1 MERFHRERK
10 ERAISIYKQDCE
22 DALRGLLKGM
32 KPHDITAILKA
43 IRERGKRRKWGK
55 KKRKLKVIIPK
66 KEEGGYSQNED
77 DEKEP
82 VEEVEEV
89 EEGTDDSDDEDDVSD
104 DDNNADVNVDVNT
117 DNNNEI
123 QDKPQEVDLSY
134 LLGTFESEPYAQV
147 KEPPLKK
154 PATLKRKVVSTA
166 RRSSLF
172 DNTSSFGNKIK
183 SRVERMTKAM
193 KKMLAKIVF
202 NINVSNI
209 DGDLVEEDARLLK
222 KAQEEAD
229 RVRKLHA
236 YRLHLIPKSSPATS
250 IDQAQPTIGGKLW
263 GDDLTE
269 QLLAKRFVND
279 DDGDNSAF
287 ISTEPT
293 LVLGAQLLEQ
303 SVSAFSSSLNDD
315 LDDDDGQ
322 FMSSSQ
328 MSIIGEII
336 NEPKVVI
343 TRTYDPMRIRLSTIQ
358 NIVNKWIQ
366 YSRDKVASMIVPKD
380 NSSELSSKSK
390 ELSNNNE
397 KLSGRSCDESFLG
410 ISSVVVSNANSK
422 FNGSTISK
430 LTSES
435 FASESIGDDNTAMGS
450 TFWTSY
456 EEFNKKKLIRTPV
469 ESRSQSAYSNDGK
482 KNIRKEN
489 NLVTGHNP
497 DISNLIVLA
506 TSTVTNKNDG
516 VAIKA
521 SIDIPPFTPVVI
533 AQTDKV
539 LFPRTVKSIIDDS
552 NGKKEGIAIEN
563 NTIKKSSIISTNS
576 TEWLPLESVCV
587 TGKIDDISLDNNSIF
602 DIPKYIDKEGLVP
615 PDTHP
620 FEIPQTIDDLMKRPV
635 EITNS
640 SINKKAKT
648 AAEKATSGTKKKS
661 IIFSGIHSLARNSY
675 STSNSTGVSGLDYG
689 VMGLSI
695 PLPYD
700 KNHYS
705 YYDSHDTYDDEY
717 KQYLEE
723 EDKLSGITYHI
734 PLLHFQQYITLI
746 IVLGVEIGLIIS
758 HYDTNLT
765 KAGLQRQILYEEPDE
780 AVRKLQ
786 KLMVI
791 LQYIKS
797 S

>member
-32 KPHDITAILKA
+32 KPHDITAVLKA
-43 IRERGKRRKWGK
+43 IRERGKRRKRGK
-55 KKRKLKVIIPK
+55 KKRKLKVVIIPK
-66 KEEGGYSQNED
+66 KEEGGYSQNQD
-77 DEKEP
+77 DEKET
-82 VEEVEEV
+82 VEDVEDV
-89 EEGTDDSDDEDDVSD
+89 EGTDDSDEEDDVSD
-104 DDNNADVNVDVNT
+104 DDNNVDVIV

-134 LLGTFESEPYAQV
+134 LLGTFESEPVQV
-147 KEPPLKK
+147 KEPALKK
-154 PATLKRKVVSTA
+154 PALKRKAVSTTA

-172 DNTSSFGNKIK
+172 DNTSSFGHKIK

-209 DGDLVEEDARLLK
+209 DGDLVEEEARSLK

-236 YRLHLIPKSSPATS
+236 YRLHLLPKSSPATS
-250 IDQAQPTIGGKLW
+250 IDQAETIGGKLW

-269 QLLAKRFVND
+269 QLLAKRFAND

-303 SVSAFSSSLNDD
+303 SVSAFSSSFNDD

-366 YSRDKVASMIVPKD
+366 YSRDKVASMIPPKELED
-380 NSSELSSKSK
+380 SSSELSGKST
-390 ELSNNNE
+390 ELSN
-397 KLSGRSCDESFLG
+397 KIDILSERSCDGSFLG

-422 FNGSTISK
+422 FNGSTVSK

-435 FASESIGDDNTAMGS
+435 FESESISDEKTAMGS
-450 TFWTSY
+450 TFWKSY
-456 EEFNKKKLIRTPV
+456 EEFNKKKFIRPV
-469 ESRSQSAYSNDGK
+469 ESRTQSAHSSDGRK
-482 KNIRKEN
+482 YVRKEN
-489 NLVTGHNP
+489 VLFSAHNP

-506 TSTVTNKNDG
+506 TSGLTNKNDG
-516 VAIKA
+516 VAIN
-521 SIDIPPFTPVVI
+521 STIDIPPFTPVVV

-552 NGKKEGIAIEN
+552 DGKEEGKATEN
-563 NTIKKSSIISTNS
+563 NTVKKNSIIITDS
-576 TEWLPLESVCV
+576 TEWLPLESVCL
-587 TGKIDDISLDNNSIF
+587 TDKFEDNSLHNNSIF
-602 DIPKYIDKEGLVP
+602 DIPKYIDMEGLAP
-615 PDTHP
+615 PNTHP
-620 FEIPQTIDDLMKRPV
+620 SEIPQTIEDLMKRPV
-635 EITNS
+635 AVTNN
-640 SINKKAKT
+640 SINKKPK
-648 AAEKATSGTKKKS
+648 AAEKVTSGTKKKS
-661 IIFSGIHSLARNSY
+661 TIFSGIHSLARNSY
-675 STSNSTGVSGLDYG
+675 SISTSTDVSGLDHG

-723 EDKLSGITYHI
+723 EDKLSGIIYYIQSLT
-734 PLLHFQQYITLI
+734 FQY
-746 IVLGVEIGLIIS
+746 
-758 HYDTNLT
+758 
-765 KAGLQRQILYEEPDE
+765 
-780 AVRKLQ
+780 
-786 KLMVI
+786 
-791 LQYIKS
+791 
-797 S
+797 